1 MTEEKQQNERAQN
14 KEDFKPFT
22 NDFIFALV
30 MRDPDICKGIA
41 ELIIP
46 DEEIGEVKIAASEN
60 SLPDE
65 KNEKDELEIALQAC
79 LDFGKDMRGVRFDAY
94 VKTADKW
101 IDIEMQTTNKHDLE
115 KRSRY
120 YQALMDTDCLEKG
133 GKFKD
138 LKNTYVVFICTF
150 DYLGLGEPMYVVE
163 SYIRKNDLHFNDG
176 TSKILLNTKC
186 SPDKVPEKLKSF
198 YEYIN
203 DPSKIDSKL
212 VEGIDE
218 RVQKYNTPEWRE
230 RLVTLE
236 YMIAEAKE
244 EGIEQGRT
252 EGLAEGEVSGRAAEK
267 LDMARAMKEDNKPV
281 DEISKYTGLSAEE
294 IGKL

>member
-1 MTEEKQQNERAQN
+1 MTEKKQQNESAQN

-60 SLPDE
+60 SSPDE

-150 DYLGLGEPMYVVE
+150 DYLGLGEPLYVVE
-163 SYIRKNDLHFNDG
+163 SYVRKNDLHFNDG

-186 SPDKVPEKLKSF
+186 SPDKVPEKLRSF

-218 RVQKYNTPEWRE
+218 RVRKYNTPEWRE

-244 EGIEQGRT
+244 EGLEQGRT

-267 LDMARAMKEDNKPV
+267 LDMAKAMKSENIDIETIIKV
-281 DEISKYTGLSAEE
+281 SGLTKEE
-294 IGKL
+294 IDSL

>member
-1 MTEEKQQNERAQN
+1 MTEEKQQNKRAQN

-60 SLPDE
+60 SSPDK
-65 KNEKDELEIALQAC
+65 KNEKDELEIALQAY

-120 YQALMDTDCLEKG
+120 YQALMNTDCLEKG
-133 GKFKD
+133 GRFKD

-176 TSKILLNTKC
+176 TSKILLN
-186 SPDKVPEKLKSF
+186 KLRSF

-203 DPSKIDSKL
+203 DPTKVGSKL
-212 VEGIDE
+212 IEGIDE

-244 EGIEQGRT
+244 EGI
-252 EGLAEGEVSGRAAEK
+252 AEGEASGRAAEK
-267 LDMARAMKEDNKPV
+267 IEMARAMKNDKEPIDK
-281 DEISKYTGLSAEE
+281 IIKYTGLSKEE
-294 IGKL
+294 IEKI

>member
-1 MTEEKQQNERAQN
+1 MTEEKQQNESTQN
-14 KEDFKPFT
+14 NEEFKPFT

-60 SLPDE
+60 CSPDE

-133 GKFKD
+133 GRFKD

-267 LDMARAMKEDNKPV
+267 LDMAKAMKSKNYSL
-281 DEISKYTGLSAEE
+281 DEISELTGLSKEKIE
-294 IGKL
+294 ML

>member
-65 KNEKDELEIALQAC
+65 KNEKDELEIALQAY

-133 GKFKD
+133 GRFKD